1 MPSLL
6 LTSPCH
12 PIFLLP
18 LFLLL
23 LLLIHLLL
31 LLIFLIS
38 AITVILISILTLFP
52 MPVLTPDCS
61 PHPRYHSRMP
71 RLSGPPSLTMGIPV
85 PVIKVEKDQFELSPL
100 PPDFAIDF
108 NDSHKHFGGSEPNI
122 KVEQDIDFDQSDFDS
137 LEGLI
142 QNYEFTQQTVIPI
155 QDDVKPD
162 INKNEKEHNR
172 SSTAAP
178 TIPAGI
184 CLQLCEEDMMY
195 IYKLE
200 MSFEN
205 SFSSIPHMGE
215 ETNEIW
221 EFISKS
227 WNFQKVSHSFTSS
240 LLTEAVEL
248 CLRRNLIFLQE
259 NSDFTALP
267 LKDRKML
274 YNNNMGSMCHVRGV
288 MQHTTKH
295 DKNDFLVRGGPPTHR
310 VPGRGVI
317 SCPHPHNSDIFEISY
332 KNHKTGKIRR
342 WNLME
347 SPFQELQNGSYNQS
361 ADVSSEA
368 YNQYERE
375 RRQNNV
381 DCQKKS
387 LLNLA
392 EGLWALEL
400 ERTSYLILLLIVL
413 FSTQGC
419 QIENI
424 ENLKEVD
431 RCQNQYMMLLFR
443 YLQAKHGQEK
453 VHVYL
458 SKIMTFVLNLLTNTY

>member
-1 MPSLL
+1 MMS
-6 LTSPCH
+6 
-12 PIFLLP
+12 
-18 LFLLL
+18 
-23 LLLIHLLL
+23 
-31 LLIFLIS
+31 
-38 AITVILISILTLFP
+38 
-52 MPVLTPDCS
+52 M
-61 PHPRYHSRMP
+61 
-71 RLSGPPSLTMGIPV
+71 PV
-85 PVIKVEKDQFELSPL
+85 PVIKVEKDQFEMSPL

-108 NDSHKHFGGSEPNI
+108 NDSHKHFGATEPNI
-122 KVEQDIDFDQSDFDS
+122 KVEQDLDFDQADFDS

-142 QNYEFTQQTVIPI
+142 QNYELTHQANVGSAALQNQQGHE
-155 QDDVKPD
+155 DVKPD
-162 INKNEKEHNR
+162 INKNKKDL
-172 SSTAAP
+172 SSNDATAP
-178 TIPAGI
+178 TSVPTGI
-184 CLQLCEEDMMY
+184 CLQLSEEDMMS

-205 SFSSIPHMGE
+205 SFASIPLMGA

-221 EFISKS
+221 DFISQS
-227 WNFQKVSHSFTSS
+227 WNFRKVSHSFTSS

-259 NSDFTALP
+259 NSDFASLSI
-267 LKDRKML
+267 KDRKVL

-295 DKNDFLVRGGPPTHR
+295 DFLVRSSSSETH
-310 VPGRGVI
+310 VQGRGVI
-317 SCPHPHNSDIFEISY
+317 SYPNQTQSDIFEISY

-347 SPFQELQNGSYNQS
+347 SPFQEFPNGSYNQPG
-361 ADVSSEA
+361 DVDSEV
-368 YNQYERE
+368 YNTHELE
-375 RRQNNV
+375 RRQSNS

-387 LLNLA
+387 LLHLA
-392 EGLWALEL
+392 ESLWALEL

-419 QIENI
+419 QI

-453 VHVYL
+453 VHGYL
-458 SKIMTFVLNLLTNTY
+458 SKIMTFVLNLLTNSY